1 MELTQPKIII
11 LGNVINDF
19 TLSDNGLNQKQYFN
33 FKPDVEFN
41 YFAFVQ
47 QTNLNDNGVTYDLID
62 NVVLNICNYNAEL
75 ISKMPV
81 KNLSQFI
88 SDPTGLNTRSIFGD
102 YNYYNFFSLRDI
114 DINNCYLTNT
124 TLNAGTGSQSKSLR
138 IDVVLFNISWQ

>member
-1 MELTQPKIII
+1 MELTKPKIIT

-19 TLSDNGLNQKQYFN
+19 TLSNNGLDQKQYFN

-47 QTNLNDNGVTYDLID
+47 QTHMNNNSSNNSIIT
-62 NVVLNICNYNAEL
+62 NVVLNICNHKAEL

-81 KNLSQFI
+81 KNLSDYIIQPSGNPFI
-88 SDPTGLNTRSIFGD
+88 NIFGD

-124 TLNAGTGSQSKSLR
+124 TLNTLYPENKLLR

>member
-1 MELTQPKIII
+1 MELTQPKIIT

-62 NVVLNICNYNAEL
+62 NVVLNICNYQAEL

-88 SDPTGLNTRSIFGD
+88 LDPTGLNTRSILEIIIITIF
-102 YNYYNFFSLRDI
+102 L
-114 DINNCYLTNT
+114 
-124 TLNAGTGSQSKSLR
+124 
-138 IDVVLFNISWQ
+138 V